1 MLSQETVDIKDRIS
15 MKVNFEKMTQKNTR
29 TGWEKRVRCAIKGAK
44 DTVKGAKDTVK
55 GAKDTGG

>member
-1 MLSQETVDIKDRIS
+1 MDIKDRIS